1 MLSCRARKVVALAVL
16 AWLAVASSS
25 AWAQVDFN
33 VLTAEADKVPPRKM
47 LHAYLIGESQK
58 HFSARRLE
66 VAKLATP
73 DDVRKRQAML
83 RERLLAALGEF
94 PAKTP
99 LNPQIVGKEQR
110 DGYRIEKLIYESRPN
125 HHVTAT
131 LYLPDGKGPFPGCL
145 MPIGHSN
152 NGKAAEYIQRGS
164 ILLVKNG
171 IAVLTYD
178 PIGQGERKQLLD
190 GLNKVAIPNSTNEHT
205 LVHVG
210 AMLVGQGTATYRIW
224 DGIRSLDYL
233 ASRPE
238 IDATRL
244 GCTGCSGGGTLTS
257 YLMALDDR
265 IACAAPSCYI
275 TTLERL
281 FATIGPQDG
290 EQNITGQVALGIDHV
305 DFITMRAPRP
315 TLLATAT
322 QDFFDIQGSWISF
335 REASQ
340 IYGILGHSERV
351 NLVEYNT
358 KHGYPRPQ
366 REAVTRWM
374 SRWLLGK
381 DVPIIE
387 TPFKTVKDADLT
399 CTRSGQVLED
409 FKGKSVFNIIAEY
422 EQKYA
427 KTRTDR
433 LAKQAPETTRKEIA
447 SLLAISLNDIRD
459 AKMTT
464 VGKAENVGKMS
475 FKRMIFET
483 EPGIRLPAIY
493 FHTGAPAT
501 ARTPLTIYCNG
512 VGKTSDLSAIERLL
526 NAGQDVVAL
535 DLRGMGEVAPGVPSA
550 KPGHFGNDYKETFLA
565 LHLNRPLLGQ
575 RVFDLI
581 SVSNALQGKDTTSR
595 PIHLVGVGSA
605 GPIVMHAAALDRR
618 ITSAS
623 VEDSVLSWAAVV
635 RSPIN
640 YNQMTNVVPGALKV
654 YDLPDLATLVAP
666 RRLTV
671 TAVDPQ
677 GGAIPLATLQDAYA
691 NARGAYAQQKAND
704 RLLLGR

>member
-1 MLSCRARKVVALAVL
+1 MFSDRIRI
-16 AWLAVASSS
+16 VASLLVFACFAIASP

-33 VLTAEADKVPPRKM
+33 VLTTEADKVPPRKM
-47 LHAYLIGESQK
+47 LHAYLIAETQK
-58 HFSARRLE
+58 HFNARRLE
-66 VAKLATP
+66 IAKLATP
-73 DDVRKRQAML
+73 DDVRKRQAIQ

-99 LNPQIVGKEQR
+99 LKPQIVGKEQR
-110 DGYRIEKLIYESRPN
+110 DGYRIEKLIYESRPD

-131 LYLPDGKGPFPGCL
+131 LYLPDGKGPFPGCI

-190 GLNKVAIPNSTNEHT
+190 GLNKAAIPSSTNEHT
-205 LVHVG
+205 LIHVG
-210 AMLVGQGTATYRIW
+210 AMLVGQTTATYRIW

-233 ASRPE
+233 VSRPE
-238 IDATRL
+238 IDASRL

-257 YLMALDDR
+257 YLMAIDDR
-265 IACAAPSCYI
+265 IVCAAPSCYI

-290 EQNITGQVALGIDHV
+290 EQNITGQVALGIDHA
-305 DFITMRAPRP
+305 DFIFMRAPRP

-322 QDFFDIQGSWISF
+322 QDFFDIQGSWTSF

-358 KHGYPRPQ
+358 KHGYPKPQ

-381 DVPIIE
+381 DVPIVEPAFNIA
-387 TPFKTVKDADLT
+387 KDADLQ

-409 FKGKSVFNIIAEY
+409 LKGKSVFNIVGEY
-422 EQKYA
+422 EQRYA
-427 KTRTDR
+427 KNRGET
-433 LAKQAPETTRKEIA
+433 LAKQPPETTRKEIA
-447 SLLAISLNDIRD
+447 RLLGLPTTPIPP
-459 AKMTT
+459 AKSEVIGQAGTI
-464 VGKAENVGKMS
+464 GKITYK
-475 FKRMIFET
+475 KMIFET
-483 EPGIRLPAIY
+483 ERGIRLPAIY
-493 FHTGAPAT
+493 FHTNAPVPAL
-501 ARTPLTIYCNG
+501 TPIAIYCNG
-512 VGKTSDLSAIERLL
+512 LGKTSDMPAIERLL
-526 NAGQDVVAL
+526 AKGQNVVAV
-535 DLRGMGEVAPGVPSA
+535 DLRGMGEVAPSMPNA
-550 KPGHFGNDYKETFLA
+550 KPGNFGNDYKETFIA

-575 RVFDLI
+575 RVFDLQSVI
-581 SVSNALQGKDTTSR
+581 SALQGTNTTPR
-595 PIHLVGVGSA
+595 PIHVVGVGAA
-605 GPIVMHAAALDRR
+605 GPIVLHAAALDAR

-623 VEDSVLSWAAVV
+623 VEDAVLSWAAVV

-640 YNQMTNVVPGALKV
+640 YNQLTNVVPGALKV
-654 YDLPDLATLVAP
+654 YDLPDLASLVAP
-666 RRLTV
+666 RPLTLY
-671 TAVDPQ
+671 AVDPQ
-677 GGAIPLATLQDAYA
+677 GGAIPLATQQAAYA
-691 NARGAYAQQKAND
+691 GARAAYVRLNATDKFS
-704 RLLLGR
+704 LGR

>member
-1 MLSCRARKVVALAVL
+1 MFTCQIRIVLSAAAI
-16 AWLAVASSS
+16 
-25 AWAQVDFN
+25 AWAAFASQVQAQNFN
-33 VLTAEADKVPPRKM
+33 VLTAQDGKIPPRKM
-47 LHAYLIGESQK
+47 LHAYLIAEAQK
-58 HFSARRLE
+58 HFNARQLE
-66 VAKLATP
+66 VARLSTP
-73 DDVRKRQAML
+73 DDVRKRQAIL
-83 RERLLAALGEF
+83 RERMLAALGEF
-94 PAKTP
+94 PDKTP
-99 LNPQIVGKEQR
+99 LNAKIVGKEQR

-190 GLNKVAIPNSTNEHT
+190 SLNKAAIPNSTSEHT

-210 AMLVGQGTATYRIW
+210 AMLVGQTTATYRIW

-238 IDATRL
+238 IDPKRL

-257 YLMALDDR
+257 YLMAIDDR

-290 EQNITGQVALGIDHV
+290 EQNITGQVALGIDHS
-305 DFITMRAPRP
+305 DYITMRAPRP

-322 QDFFDIQGSWISF
+322 QDFFDIKGSWTSF
-335 REASQ
+335 REATQ

-358 KHGYPRPQ
+358 KHGYPKPQ

-381 DVPIIE
+381 DAPIVE
-387 TPFKTVKDADLT
+387 SAFKIAKDADLR

-409 FKGKSVFNIIAEY
+409 LKGKSVFNIVAEY
-422 EQKYA
+422 EAKYA
-427 KTRTDR
+427 KQRADK
-433 LAKQAPETTRKEIA
+433 LADQPSETTRMQIA
-447 SLLAISLNDIRD
+447 KLIGLPAAIKQANMTVSEKIERVGQLSYQ
-459 AKMTT
+459 KMT
-464 VGKAENVGKMS
+464 
-475 FKRMIFET
+475 FET
-483 EPGIRLPAIY
+483 EPGILLPAIF
-493 FHTGAPAT
+493 FHAPAPAPAGAP
-501 ARTPLTIYCNG
+501 LVIYCNG
-512 VGKTSDLSAIERLL
+512 LGKTSDTAAIERLL
-526 NAGQDVVAL
+526 SAAQNVLAL
-535 DLRGMGEVAPGVPSA
+535 DLRGMGEIAPSAPSA
-550 KPGHFGNDYKETFLA
+550 KPGYFGNDYKETFLA

-575 RVFDLI
+575 RVFDLV
-581 SVSNALQGKDTTSR
+581 SVIAAMQNKAAKPSE
-595 PIHLVGVGSA
+595 IHLVGVGAA
-605 GPIVMHAAALDRR
+605 GPIVLHAAALDPH
-618 ITSAS
+618 IASAS
-623 VEDSVLSWAAVV
+623 VEDCVLSWAAVV

-640 YNQMTNVVPGALKV
+640 FNQMTNVVPGALKV
-654 YDLPDLATLVAP
+654 YDLPDLASLVAP
-666 RRLTV
+666 RHLKV
-671 TAVDPQ
+671 TAVSPQ
-677 GGAIPLATLQDAYA
+677 GAPIPVAVLQDAYA
-691 NARGAYAQQKAND
+691 NARSAYARKKAGD
-704 RLLLGR
+704 RLTLGR